1 MSAAEFD
8 FDAVFAPDDYLYFYQ
23 ARLGPERTEREIELI
38 WRLMGL
44 EPGMAVLDLACG
56 HGRIAAGL
64 AERGC
69 QVVGL
74 DANPAFLELACRDAA
89 ALVDRGIVAP
99 EYVLGDMRHLPWGGR
114 FDCIVNW
121 FTAFG
126 YFDDAAN
133 RAVLSEAERAL
144 KPGGKLLIELNNRD
158 SVLNHM
164 QHGVVIERD
173 GDYMLDQNRYEVS
186 TGRMLT
192 ERVVI
197 RGGQVRRMRF
207 FVRMFTFP
215 ELRDWLLAAGFSR
228 VQGFDEQG
236 APLALESRRMLV
248 MATK

>member
-1 MSAAEFD
+1 MSTPVFD

-23 ARLGPERTEREIELI
+23 ARLGPERTAREIELI

-44 EPGMAVLDLACG
+44 APGMAVLDLACG
-56 HGRIAAGL
+56 HGRIAEGL

-74 DANPAFLELACRDAA
+74 DASPAFLELARRDAA
-89 ALVDRGIVAP
+89 ALVDRGIVPP
-99 EYVLGDMRHLPWGGR
+99 EYVLGDMRHLPWRGR
-114 FDCIVNW
+114 FDGIVNW

-126 YFDDAAN
+126 YFDDAGN
-133 RAVLSEAERAL
+133 RAVLGEAARAL
-144 KPGGKLLIELNNRD
+144 KPGGRLLIELNNRD
-158 SVLNHM
+158 AVLSHL
-164 QHGVVIERD
+164 QHSVVIERD
-173 GDYMLDQNRYEVS
+173 GDFMLDQNRYEVS

-197 RGGQVRRMRF
+197 RGGQVRRMQF

-215 ELRDWLLAAGFSR
+215 ELQGWLQTAGFSQ

-248 MATK
+248 LATQ